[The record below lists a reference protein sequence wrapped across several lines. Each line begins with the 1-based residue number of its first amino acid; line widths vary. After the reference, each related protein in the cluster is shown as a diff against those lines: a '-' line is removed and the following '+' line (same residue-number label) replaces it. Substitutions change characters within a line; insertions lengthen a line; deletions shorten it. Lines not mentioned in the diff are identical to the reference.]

1 MKRWPLWLAVALL
14 LALATQ
20 LPALWRYAVA
30 TTMSLH
36 AQDQARQWQ
45 SGGRWASPNAQ
56 PAQPSLEQWSLAS
69 QSIEEAID
77 VNPDDAQLHEALALL
92 HINHL
97 RWHSPNPAE
106 ARAALEQATELLTR
120 ANELRPMS
128 AQTWAAKALALYGL
142 DTDPTDTQRQAAL
155 WQAFDR
161 AMAYA
166 QRVASG
172 TEVAGRLEVLACR
185 RFISDQARA
194 GSADFPYVL
203 NRQLGS
209 RACRFIELLPHI
221 KGEWAK
227 PVYVDGKLSYA
238 KIELGDWQVFVEFQ
252 LFGWVH
258 RDTGLRRFRRSYE
271 EVARKNAKSTRAAAR
286 ELYLLAADGEPGA
299 HCYSAATTGEQAR
312 EVFDVARNMALRE
325 PEFLAR
331 FGVEIGRAHV

>member
-45 SGGRWASPNAQ
+45 SGGRWANPNAQ

-106 ARAALEQATELLTR
+106 ARAALEQANELLTR

-161 AMAYA
+161 AMAYGQSNGNVQETLA
-166 QRVASG
+166 QIAFARWSALSPERQAAVRQMAAQA
-172 TEVAGRLEVLACR
+172 TPRQRQRLQAIATSHGLAT
-185 RFISDQARA
+185 F
-194 GSADFPYVL
+194 
-203 NRQLGS
+203 
-209 RACRFIELLPHI
+209 
-221 KGEWAK
+221 
-227 PVYVDGKLSYA
+227 
-238 KIELGDWQVFVEFQ
+238 
-252 LFGWVH
+252 
-258 RDTGLRRFRRSYE
+258 
-271 EVARKNAKSTRAAAR
+271 
-286 ELYLLAADGEPGA
+286 
-299 HCYSAATTGEQAR
+299 
-312 EVFDVARNMALRE
+312 
-325 PEFLAR
+325 
-331 FGVEIGRAHV
+331 